1 VTGDSEEVPMPNHN
15 PEISTEPQTRS
26 ERGGFVALAVL
37 AAAAGAGAALLLA
50 PDSGSQTRQWVG
62 RGLRDLTGEAA
73 GTIAQLQREVRKR
86 KSHSRR
92 DKQIFAL
99 AGMLV
104 GAGLAALLTP
114 ESGPATRKLLGG
126 KLSRIKVGAVDRI
139 ERLRQSET
147 PEPAETPVR
156 SVQEHGRDPDNVF

>member
-1 VTGDSEEVPMPNHN
+1 MLNDN
-15 PEISTEPQTRS
+15 PELSAEHPTGS

-50 PDSGSQTRQWVG
+50 PDSGSRMRQRVG
-62 RGLRDLTGEAA
+62 RGLQDLRGEAA
-73 GTIAQLQREVRKR
+73 GTIAQLQREIRKR
-86 KSHSRR
+86 KGHSRR
-92 DKQIFAL
+92 EKRIFAL
-99 AGMLV
+99 AGLLV

-139 ERLRQSET
+139 ERLRQSDA
-147 PEPAETPVR
+147 PEPVETPVR
-156 SVQEHGRDPDNVF
+156 SVQELGRDPNDVF